1 MFATILS
8 NIPQE
13 NLIFLSILII
23 SMGLLAGFLAGF
35 FGIGGGVVVVPALYY
50 LFTLAEIDE
59 NFRMH
64 LAVGT
69 SLANII
75 PISIISAFN
84 HAKRKSVDFDLLKV
98 IFISVFIGVAF
109 GSVIVSLLKGSSL
122 MLIYSSIL
130 FLVAL
135 QFFFWKESWKLSDTF
150 PSGFIKHIYGSSIG
164 FLSVLIGVG
173 GGSISVPILK
183 MYNFPIHKA
192 IGTGAA
198 IGTLVAIPGTIGFI
212 FAGINNESNLPLSLG
227 YVNFLG
233 LLMITPMT
241 MVATPFGVKLAHHLS
256 KEKLNLV
263 FASFIL
269 IMSIKFFIE
278 WLSLSF

>member
-13 NLIFLSILII
+13 NLIFLGILII
-23 SMGLLAGFLAGF
+23 SIGLLAGFLAGF

-98 IFISVFIGVAF
+98 ISISVCIGVAF
-109 GSVIVSLLKGSSL
+109 GSVIVSLLQGSSL

-135 QFFFWKESWKLSDTF
+135 QFFFWKASWKLSDNF
-150 PSGFIKHIYGSSIG
+150 PTGFIKHIYGSSIG

-212 FAGINNESNLPLSLG
+212 FAGINNGSNLPLSLG

-241 MVATPFGVKLAHHLS
+241 MLATPFGVKFAHHLS
-256 KEKLNLV
+256 KKKLNLV

-278 WLSLSF
+278 WLSLAF